1 MGGLQD
7 LVVSMALAQLAL
19 GNAGSAGAAGDGD
32 QAQRSHCCHRVGPG
46 TPASSQLGGR
56 GLLARSRSARPV
68 RSKCCQECRGL
79 D

>member
-32 QAQRSHCCHRVGPG
+32 QAHEEPLLSPCWSGDPRQL
-46 TPASSQLGGR
+46 PARRERTAGS
-56 GLLARSRSARPV
+56 
-68 RSKCCQECRGL
+68 
-79 D
+79 